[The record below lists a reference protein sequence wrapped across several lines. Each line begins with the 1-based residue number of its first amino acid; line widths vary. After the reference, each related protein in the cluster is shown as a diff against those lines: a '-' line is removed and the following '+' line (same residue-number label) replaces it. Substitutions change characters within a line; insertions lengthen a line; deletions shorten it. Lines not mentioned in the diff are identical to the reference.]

1 MILRFCEK
9 SVFRLIY
16 AIFMGSVVIEVQI
29 MSQTDFVH
37 FTGSQQKDTG
47 SMGV

>member
-1 MILRFCEK
+1 MILKFCEK

-16 AIFMGSVVIEVQI
+16 EFFMGSVVIEVQI
-29 MSQTDFVH
+29 ISQTEFVH
-37 FTGSQQKDTG
+37 FTGGQQKDTG